1 MTFSMSS
8 KKTILLVDD
17 DVDLLE
23 NTAYMIKS
31 TGYDVVTAED
41 GQEAVFKYKEIGPDL
56 TLMDVK
62 MPKMD
67 GFDAFFKIKQFDPEA
82 KVILITAFT
91 LDEKKHLKAKSMS
104 LIATINKPYSFEQLE
119 ETITKYV

>member
-1 MTFSMSS
+1 MSS

-31 TGYDVVTAED
+31 MGYDVVTAED
-41 GQEAVFKYKEIGPDL
+41 GQDAVSKYKEITPDL
-56 TLMDVK
+56 TIMDVK

-67 GFDAFFKIKQFDPEA
+67 GFDAFFKIKQHDSEA
-82 KVILITAFT
+82 KVVLITAYAI
-91 LDEKKHLKAKSMS
+91 DEKKHLKAKGMS
-104 LIATINKPYSFEQLE
+104 LLTTINKPYSFEQLE
-119 ETITKYV
+119 EVVTNYA

>member
-1 MTFSMSS
+1 MSS

-31 TGYDVVTAED
+31 MGFDVVTAED
-41 GQEAVFKYKEIGPDL
+41 GQDAVMKYKDIRPNL
-56 TLMDVK
+56 TIMDIK

-67 GFDAFFKIKQFDPEA
+67 GFDAFFKIKQFDPDA
-82 KVILITAFT
+82 KVVLITAFSI
-91 LDEKKHLKAKSMS
+91 DEKKHLKAKSMS
-104 LIATINKPYSFEQLE
+104 LIATISKPYSFEHLE
-119 ETITKYV
+119 EIVTTYA